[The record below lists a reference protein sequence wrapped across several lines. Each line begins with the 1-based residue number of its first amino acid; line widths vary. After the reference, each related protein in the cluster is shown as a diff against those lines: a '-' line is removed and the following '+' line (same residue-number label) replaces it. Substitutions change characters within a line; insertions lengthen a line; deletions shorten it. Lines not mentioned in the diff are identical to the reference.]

1 MTATDGDPSR
11 DDHRVEEVL
20 AGMYA
25 GAEETKRRELET
37 ALGKLDHHGELTPEK
52 REAVA
57 ALADALV
64 ARVLASPTASLRDAA
79 ARGDHETV
87 ETAVALFDPST
98 GDAGAGSN
106 ASDGERAGN
115 GVDAVPTAGRE
126 TDD

>member
-11 DDHRVEEVL
+11 DDHCVEEVL

-25 GAEETKRRELET
+25 SAEETKRRELET
-37 ALGKLDHHGELTPEK
+37 ALAKLDHHDELTPAK

-64 ARVLASPTASLRDAA
+64 ARMLASPTAKLRDAA
-79 ARGDHETV
+79 ACDDHETV

-98 GDAGAGSN
+98 GDADAGSN
-106 ASDGERAGN
+106 ASDGERAGT
-115 GVDAVPTAGRE
+115 GVDAVPTPGRE